1 MYCKSCWEIQ
11 AFALRS
17 LSSLSQKKLMQ
28 RRISSTEI
36 KVVRLSASNSFPDTP
51 LFSQLC
57 SYSSCRSACCDG
69 MCNLVSHFSLHFP
82 RKSLSCGL
90 YGYTVS
96 WEQCWALLSAGLCNW
111 GLRKIENI
119 LDNCGLQKILGDWRN
134 LNVAGHV
141 DSCFKVTAKKKI
153 KGQPFPYSKISK
165 SRKASCFFLA
175 FPFLAE
181 RGNSDMLRKAKVS
194 NVDISLCL

>member
-141 DSCFKVTAKKKI
+141 DSCFKVTAKKKLRV
-153 KGQPFPYSKISK
+153 SH
-165 SRKASCFFLA
+165 SRTVKFQNPEKHLVFFLL
-175 FPFLAE
+175 FLFWLKE
-181 RGNSDMLRKAKVS
+181 ETR
-194 NVDISLCL
+194 IC